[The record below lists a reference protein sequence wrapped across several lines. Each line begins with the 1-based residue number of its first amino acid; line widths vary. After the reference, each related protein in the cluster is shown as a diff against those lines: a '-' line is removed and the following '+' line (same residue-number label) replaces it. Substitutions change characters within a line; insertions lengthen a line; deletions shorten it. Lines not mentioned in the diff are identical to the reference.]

1 MEILNEV
8 EQRWGDS
15 TTRQKSGFI
24 TKGGG
29 CSRRDEQRSVWECG
43 EGRVWVAGKRTWVS
57 KGYGKKD
64 RKEGERVSAREGEG
78 WDEGDAQLRANTEK
92 S

>member
-1 MEILNEV
+1 MGRFHHTAKKWLYN
-8 EQRWGDS
+8 
-15 TTRQKSGFI
+15 
-24 TKGGG
+24 KGRGLLE
-29 CSRRDEQRSVWECG
+29 EQRSVWECG
-43 EGRVWVAGKRTWVS
+43 EGRVWVAGKRKWVS

-64 RKEGERVSAREGEG
+64 RKEGERASEREGEG

>member
-8 EQRWGDS
+8 EQRWGDP

-29 CSRRDEQRSVWECG
+29 
-43 EGRVWVAGKRTWVS
+43 WVAGKRKWVS

-64 RKEGERVSAREGEG
+64 RKEGERESEREGEG